1 MTLND
6 IAELQSVYSQLYLS
20 GQVSDDTYTS
30 VINATMVSLNG
41 INSYQLE
48 MLAKDLNRLDTLKG
62 LIPKIRKKCD

>member
-20 GQVSDDTYTS
+20 GQVSDDTYRS

-41 INSYQLE
+41 FNSYQLE
-48 MLAKDLNRLDTLKG
+48 MLTKDLNRLDNLKD

>member
-1 MTLND
+1 MTLHD